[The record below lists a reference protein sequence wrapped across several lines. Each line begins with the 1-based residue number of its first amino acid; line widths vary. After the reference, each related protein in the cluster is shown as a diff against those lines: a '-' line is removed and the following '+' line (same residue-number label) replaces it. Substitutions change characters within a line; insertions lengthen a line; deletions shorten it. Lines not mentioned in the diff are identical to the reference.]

1 MYRAEHVLIG
11 PANHAHARIVFGKKQ
26 CTAMVLRVSSPMPQ
40 RGSRKGETFGA
51 GFSEPHDKDLCG
63 LGNANQHNRCWA
75 DSPVNLVKNSQQKSD
90 HESLDVELYSG
101 SMDLLCDD
109 VVYHGK
115 TRIVIEFG
123 ETTRLIA
130 RCDLSNASH
139 ACIELSRKLS
149 LRIGDHGQVDAS
161 HVHSEEAHSSSTRDV
176 KATFRLSSR
185 GIRLYPNKRK
195 KLFSLDIS
203 VFNFHGFSVSGL
215 YTETDKWKISFEQI
229 EEPSQGSKSLRRASK
244 YSLSH
249 LVTVTR
255 RDGKLFSLSE
265 AEEFLS
271 TFRTL
276 LAFAN
281 GMPTFAGLC
290 IGRSRNGDV
299 LLREWSAPASM
310 AMRARFSWLDES
322 LGSSLVEFIPAFYRL
337 AESGSLGK
345 ACSEAV
351 YWYLQSNVGGAS
363 HGIDGGLIL
372 SHAALHRLSLSYL
385 GRNSKKSAADDIRDA
400 ATKLKIPVFIP
411 NELAASHTA
420 KRKKAW
426 KDTPDAINKM
436 RNDLIHPKPYL
447 AISRR
452 KVVPET
458 WLLAQWYVE
467 LFVLA
472 LSGHTGRYS
481 RRTRRGM
488 WNGETEYVPWA
499 RRSTMRPTR

>member
-1 MYRAEHVLIG
+1 M
-11 PANHAHARIVFGKKQ
+11 KD
-26 CTAMVLRVSSPMPQ
+26 
-40 RGSRKGETFGA
+40 SR
-51 GFSEPHDKDLCG
+51 
-63 LGNANQHNRCWA
+63 
-75 DSPVNLVKNSQQKSD
+75 QKSD
-90 HESLDVELYSG
+90 HESRVIELYSG
-101 SMDLLCDD
+101 PMDLLCDN
-109 VVYHGK
+109 VVYNGK
-115 TRIVIEFG
+115 GRIVIEFG
-123 ETTRLIA
+123 ETASLIA
-130 RCDLSNASH
+130 YCDFSNAS
-139 ACIELSRKLS
+139 AARIGLSRKLS
-149 LRIGDHGQVDAS
+149 LHIKDHGQVNAS
-161 HVHSEEAHSSSTRDV
+161 HIHSEEALSASARDV
-176 KATFRLSSR
+176 KATFRLSGK
-185 GIRLYPNKRK
+185 GIRLYPNKKK

-203 VFNFHGFSVSGL
+203 VFNFHRFSVSDFCS
-215 YTETDKWKISFEQI
+215 ETDKWKISFKQI
-229 EEPSQGSKSLRRASK
+229 EEPSQGNKSSHKASQ
-244 YSLSH
+244 YCLSH
-249 LVTVTR
+249 LVTATR

-290 IGRSRNGDV
+290 IGRSRSGDV
-299 LLREWSAPASM
+299 LLQEWSAPASM

-351 YWYLQSNVGGAS
+351 YWYLQSNMGGAS
-363 HGIDGGLIL
+363 HDIDGGLIL

-385 GRNSKKSAADDIRDA
+385 GGNRNKSAAEDIREA

-411 NELAASHTA
+411 KELAATHTA

-426 KDTPDAINKM
+426 SDTPDAINKM

-447 AISRR
+447 AISKR

-458 WLLAQWYVE
+458 WRLAQWYVE
-467 LFVLA
+467 LFILA
-472 LSGHTGRYS
+472 LSGYTGGYS

-488 WNGETEYVPWA
+488 HNGETEYVPWA
-499 RRSTMRPTR
+499 RRSARRSTR

>member
-1 MYRAEHVLIG
+1 M
-11 PANHAHARIVFGKKQ
+11 
-26 CTAMVLRVSSPMPQ
+26 
-40 RGSRKGETFGA
+40 
-51 GFSEPHDKDLCG
+51 KD
-63 LGNANQHNRCWA
+63 
-75 DSPVNLVKNSQQKSD
+75 SQQMSVY
-90 HESLDVELYSG
+90 ESRDIELYSG
-101 SMDLLCDD
+101 SMDLLCDG

-115 TRIVIEFG
+115 SRVAIEFG
-123 ETTRLIA
+123 ESASLIA
-130 RCDLSNASH
+130 YCDFSNASAAH
-139 ACIELSRKLS
+139 IGLARKLS
-149 LRIGDHGQVDAS
+149 LLIGDHGQVDAT
-161 HVHSEEAHSSSTRDV
+161 HIHTEEAPSSNAREV

-203 VFNFHGFSVSGL
+203 VFNFHKFSVSDL
-215 YTETDKWKISFEQI
+215 CSETEKWKIAFKQI
-229 EEPSQGSKSLRRASK
+229 EEPSQGNKSSRRAGR

-249 LVTVTR
+249 LVTATR

-265 AEEFLS
+265 AEEFLC

-299 LLREWSAPASM
+299 LLREWSVPASM

-337 AESGSLGK
+337 SESGSLGK

-385 GRNSKKSAADDIRDA
+385 GGKRKTNAADDIREA
-400 ATKLKIPVFIP
+400 ATMLKIPVSIP
-411 NELAASHTA
+411 KELAASHTA

-436 RNDLIHPKPYL
+436 RNDLIHPKQYL

-458 WLLAQWYVE
+458 WLVAQWYVE

-472 LSGHTGRYS
+472 LSGYTGRYS

-488 WNGETEYVPWA
+488 WKGETEYVPWA
-499 RRSTMRPTR
+499 RRSARRSTR